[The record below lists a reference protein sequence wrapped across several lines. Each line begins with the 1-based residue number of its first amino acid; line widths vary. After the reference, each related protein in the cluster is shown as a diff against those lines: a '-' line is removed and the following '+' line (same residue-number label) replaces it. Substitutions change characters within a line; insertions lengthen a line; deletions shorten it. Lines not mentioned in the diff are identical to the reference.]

1 MKKQV
6 KVKPNAKQTQVIPQE
21 DGSLVVWLKS
31 PPVEGKANQ
40 ELIAVLAKTFGVPKQ
55 GIRIVRGQGS
65 RLKLV
70 EIPDL

>member
-6 KVKPNAKQTQVIPQE
+6 KVKPNAKQTQVIPQA

-40 ELIAVLAKTFGVPKQ
+40 ELIAVLAKTFGVPPQ
-55 GIRIVRGQGS
+55 AIRILRGQGS
-65 RLKLV
+65 RLKLI
-70 EIPDL
+70 EIEEL